1 MKEFRF
7 LTKNRNPYRDMDI
20 INISPI
26 MYNTETFEPV
36 RSVVTYRNINGEL
49 ENIII
54 GTEHPLWN
62 EIPTNR

>member
-1 MKEFRF
+1 MKEFKF

>member
-1 MKEFRF
+1 MKDFKF

-26 MYNTETFEPV
+26 MYNPETFEPV
-36 RSVVTYRNINGEL
+36 RGVTYRDENGEL

-54 GTEHPLWN
+54 GIEHPLWN

>member
-1 MKEFRF
+1 MKEFKF

-62 EIPTNR
+62 EIPVNR

>member
-1 MKEFRF
+1 
-7 LTKNRNPYRDMDI
+7 MDI

>member
-1 MKEFRF
+1 MKDFKF

-26 MYNTETFEPV
+26 MYNPETFEPV

-62 EIPTNR
+62 EIPVNR

>member
-1 MKEFRF
+1 MKEFKF

-54 GTEHPLWN
+54 GIEHPLWN